1 VTPLPRSGAL
11 AGVTVI
17 ELGDA
22 VSAPFCARL
31 LADYGADVVK
41 VERTASGDVA
51 RAWGPFPGETPH
63 PEKSGLFFFCNTNKR
78 SVALDVTT
86 ANGQAVLRALLRRAD
101 VFVEN
106 QRPADMRAWGLDYA
120 TLAPEC
126 PDLVMV
132 SITPFG
138 QTGPCADWHAY
149 DLNAYHFTAT
159 GSRYCG
165 HAGRAPLEH
174 GTFSADFFGGYVA
187 TAWALGALYGRTAIG
202 GQHLDVSSA
211 EAIAALFTG
220 AQNIGAY
227 AQEGRFERRS
237 GSGMSLA
244 APARILPCRD
254 GFAWVIALEP
264 AQWDGLRAAMGDPD
278 WAAPEIFRDLFER
291 GRNADIIYTM
301 LERWTMSLTK
311 QEVMDRCQAHGCP
324 TTAVYTIG
332 ELVRHP
338 HLAARGQIIELE
350 HPILGTVPV
359 FGAPIRLPA
368 CPGGPVAPAPLLG
381 EHTREVL
388 GTLGALDEATID
400 RLTAQG
406 VVGP

>member
-1 VTPLPRSGAL
+1 MTTEQRGAL
-11 AGVTVI
+11 AGITVV

-31 LADYGADVVK
+31 LADYGADVIK
-41 VERTASGDVA
+41 VERAITGDVA
-51 RAWGPFPGETPH
+51 RSWGPFPGDVPH
-63 PEKSGLFFFCNTNKR
+63 LEKSGLFFFCNTNKR
-78 SVALDVTT
+78 SVALDVTGPD
-86 ANGQAVLRALLRRAD
+86 GQAAMRALLRRAD

-106 QRPADMRAWGLDYA
+106 QRPVDMRAWGLDYGA
-120 TLAPEC
+120 LAPEH
-126 PDLVMV
+126 PGLVMV
-132 SITPFG
+132 SITPYG
-138 QTGPCADWHAY
+138 QTGPYADWHGY
-149 DLNAYHFTAT
+149 DLNAYHLTAT

-165 HAGRAPLEH
+165 HRDREPLQQ

-187 TAWALGALYGRTAIG
+187 TAWTLGALYGRGAVG
-202 GQHLDVSSA
+202 GQHLDVSTA

-237 GSGMSLA
+237 GTGMSLV

-254 GFAWVIALEP
+254 GFVWLIALEP
-264 AQWDGLRAAMGDPD
+264 AQWDGLRAAMGNPD
-278 WAAPEIFRDLFER
+278 WAKPEIFRDLFER
-291 GRNADIIYTM
+291 GRNADVIYPM

-324 TTAVYTIG
+324 TTAVFTIG

-338 HLAARGQIIELE
+338 HLAARGQIVELE
-350 HPILGTVPV
+350 HPFLGTVQV
-359 FGAPIRLPA
+359 FGAPIRLPD

-381 EHTREVL
+381 AHTREVL
-388 GTLGALDEATID
+388 GTLARLDDAELD
-400 RLTAQG
+400 RLAATGAAG
-406 VVGP
+406 R